1 MGYFS
6 WTDELSVGSTFIDN
20 DHRKLIGLVNQL
32 HEAMSQGQGKE
43 ILKNVLVELIKY
55 TKEHFRREEE
65 HMQKIQ
71 YAERTA
77 HKVEHDKL
85 LNEVLD
91 LQKKFNDGSVMLTI
105 QVSKFLREWLVTH
118 IMKSDQKLATAIR
131 LRQA

>member
-6 WTDELSVGSTFIDN
+6 WSDDLSVGSSFIDN

-32 HEAMSQGQGKE
+32 HEAMSQGHGKE
-43 ILKNVLVELIKY
+43 ILQSVLAELVKY
-55 TKEHFRREEE
+55 TKEHFRREED
-65 HMQKIQ
+65 HMNKMQ
-71 YAERTA
+71 YVERDA

-85 LNEVLD
+85 LHDVLD

-118 IMKSDQKLATAIR
+118 IMKSDKKLATAIKM
-131 LRQA
+131 QHA